1 MTTYWVIISN
11 KKNVMDTQTKKRVVG
26 ITVIVLAVLIGIRLL
41 PLMLNLLFILLVAG
55 AAYFGYNWLKRGK

>member
-1 MTTYWVIISN
+1 
-11 KKNVMDTQTKKRVVG
+11 MDTQTKKRVVG